1 MASNRKLLVHGGR
14 VLLASGVEPV
24 DILIAEGRIAAL
36 LKDYPS
42 PDVDDVLDATGLVVL
57 PGAIDGH
64 THFIPRDLEA
74 DSSDKPDDEGFVHG
88 GRAAAAGGITSI
100 VEMPQAYP
108 STVNARTFERK
119 RALSERDAI
128 VDFAMWG
135 GISPLT
141 SSEDILGQ
149 VRSGAAGFKAYT
161 SNGDPDMPG
170 LSDIQIVDALSLLR
184 STGLMLG
191 LHTENESLLQ
201 AYQARLRASGR
212 TDPLAHAE
220 ARPAILEIEAVARA
234 ILLAEYCGGRL
245 HIVHVGSPRSAELV
259 RSAKARGVR
268 VTAET
273 CPQYLALN
281 LEDLARLGP
290 YGKCVPPLRSQEEV
304 EALWGYLGDGTID
317 CIASDHC
324 GYKKEAKEP
333 GRSNIWNAP
342 NGLPGVQTLL
352 PAVIT
357 GARQRGFS
365 WEHIARWTATNPA
378 RLWHLA
384 PAKGSITPGADAD
397 LVLVDPEWEWTV
409 KEADLLNAQKWS
421 PFEGKKMKG
430 RVRKTILRGETIY
443 DDTHR
448 ERITVDP
455 GYGSFLRPSVPTGG

>member
-1 MASNRKLLVHGGR
+1 
-14 VLLASGVEPV
+14 VEQV
-24 DILIAEGRIAAL
+24 DILIVGGRIAGL
-36 LKDYPS
+36 FKDYPTPS
-42 PDVDDVLDATGLVVL
+42 ADGVIEAKGFVVL

-88 GRAAAAGGITSI
+88 GRAACAGGVTSI

-108 STVNARTFERK
+108 STVDARTFERK
-119 RALSERDAI
+119 RSLSERDAM

-135 GISPLT
+135 GISPAT
-141 SSEDILGQ
+141 TPEDILGQ

-170 LSDIQIVDALSLLR
+170 LSDIQLVDALDLLH

-201 AYQARLRASGR
+201 AYQTRLRASGR
-212 TDPLAHAE
+212 TDPMAHAE
-220 ARPAILEIEAVARA
+220 GRPAILEIEAVARSL
-234 ILLAEYCGGRL
+234 LLAEHSQGRL
-245 HIVHVGSPRSAELV
+245 HVVHVGSPRSAELV
-259 RSAKARGVR
+259 RSAKERGVR

-281 LEDLARLGP
+281 LDDLVRLGP

-304 EALWGYLGDGTID
+304 EALWGHLADGTID
-317 CIASDHC
+317 CITSDHC
-324 GYKKEAKEP
+324 GYKKSAKEP
-333 GRSNIWNAP
+333 GRSNIWDAP

-365 WEHIARWTATNPA
+365 WEQIARWTATNPA
-378 RLWHLA
+378 RLWRLA

-397 LVLVDPEWEWTV
+397 LVLLDPEEEWTV
-409 KEADLLNAQKWS
+409 TAEDLLNAQKWS
-421 PFEGKKMKG
+421 PFEGRRMKG
-430 RVRKTILRGETIY
+430 RVRRTILRGETIY
-443 DDTHR
+443 DDADAR
-448 ERITVDP
+448 RVLVEP
-455 GYGSFLRPSVPTGG
+455 GFGRFLRPNVDAAG